1 MLNSTFAIGYSK
13 NTCPT
18 CPKTVMLLILLYILR
33 KLGQLNPPLGQL
45 NPRLG
50 QLFNIFGTL
59 GTDQKTS
66 ICKDRSI
73 RTQNKLNN

>member
-1 MLNSTFAIGYSK
+1 MLF
-13 NTCPT
+13 
-18 CPKTVMLLILLYILR
+18 ILLYIFR

-59 GTDQKTS
+59 GTDQKTNT
-66 ICKDRSI
+66 CKDRSI